1 MWVGVVSLC
10 VCVSACTWVYVCRV
24 SVRASACEYLHAHV
38 RACLLPPVFACIRM
52 CARAPVCVCV
62 YIRAPARAHF
72 TTSHEV
78 SASEPTPIPLLFSS
92 LAIKT
97 QEDVNPLQ
105 RLAPDYH
112 VAAKSAKRMLMKP
125 AFYEATDGRQ

>member
-1 MWVGVVSLC
+1 MYL
-10 VCVSACTWVYVCRV
+10 CRV
-24 SVRASACEYLHAHV
+24 GVRASASQYLHAYV
-38 RACLLPPVFACIRM
+38 RACLLARVSTCIRVYSH
-52 CARAPVCVCV
+52 APVCV
-62 YIRAPARAHF
+62 YTRGPAGAHL
-72 TTSHEV
+72 TTLRWV

-97 QEDVNPLQ
+97 QEGVNPLQ

-125 AFYEATDGRQ
+125 AFYGATDGRQ